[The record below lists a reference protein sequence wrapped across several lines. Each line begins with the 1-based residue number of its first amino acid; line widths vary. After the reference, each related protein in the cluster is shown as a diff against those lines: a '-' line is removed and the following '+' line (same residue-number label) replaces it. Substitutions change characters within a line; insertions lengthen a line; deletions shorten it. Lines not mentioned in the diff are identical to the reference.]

1 MTYTSLRSFP
11 EGAGALMASSNPS
24 VWLKSQAASARRRGL
39 SALHHPGTLL
49 PLLQLVVL
57 KQALITRD
65 AVSSV
70 REGQQAWRRR
80 DKRDCGDKSQ
90 RDTLIGKVSC
100 FFPSE
105 KRDLP

>member
-1 MTYTSLRSFP
+1 
-11 EGAGALMASSNPS
+11 MASSNPS
-24 VWLKSQAASARRRGL
+24 VRLKSQAASARRRGL

-70 REGQQAWRRR
+70 REGQQAWR
-80 DKRDCGDKSQ
+80 DKRGCGDESQ
-90 RDTLIGKVSC
+90 RDVLIRKVSW
-100 FFPSE
+100 FFPAR
-105 KRDLP
+105 KGTYRNPRHVHL